1 MQIQLLPA
9 SIKHEKDAGL
19 ATKSTFQESFLWPD
33 IGVNPTMPHFFSRI
47 MKGVPKNKAGPRK
60 DEGMV
65 LEPGLHKHI
74 KICHAFSFP
83 SNEYETILAILK
95 WFTPNQMG
103 LRHLE
108 LPSVSNMGGAPV
120 FFGDPEK
127 MRFEDEQVR
136 RHWHPW
142 IHWWSQW
149 TLDGW
154 QVSKSGDVG
163 KNKGGF
169 QATQNEDFQ

>member
-1 MQIQLLPA
+1 M
-9 SIKHEKDAGL
+9 
-19 ATKSTFQESFLWPD
+19 
-33 IGVNPTMPHFFSRI
+33 GVNSTMPHFFSRI

-136 RHWHPW
+136 RHCHPW

-169 QATQNEDFQ
+169 QATQNEDF